1 MNVKQFIETSIT
13 NVSGGIFGI
22 DSFTFFNLRC
32 ECVKSGFLSGGIYKN
47 KIYNIYLN
55 DKLIRRYNYD
65 FESVLNLTK
74 RYAKIKAKKLNIK
87 LDNENQ

>member
-1 MNVKQFIETSIT
+1 MNAQQFIETNIT

-32 ECVKSGFLSGGIYKN
+32 ECVKSGFLGGGIYRF

-55 DKLIRRYNYD
+55 GKLIRRYNYD

-74 RYAKIKAKKLNIK
+74 RYAKIEAKKQNIT
-87 LDNENQ
+87 LSII